1 MKSQGIQMLSV
12 YITEIM
18 IKQRTHNP
26 CLSRQR
32 WGEGIRVTER
42 EGSPHSPPWEG
53 VTSWASLFQ
62 KQSPVPLAWG
72 TEKAEGVGGTAG
84 EDTVWRRFWKTEN

>member
-32 WGEGIRVTER
+32 WREVFGLQRKREAPFPLRGRGE
-42 EGSPHSPPWEG
+42 
-53 VTSWASLFQ
+53 TSGLSLHQ
-62 KQSPVPLAWG
+62 KQRVQPPH
-72 TEKAEGVGGTAG
+72 
-84 EDTVWRRFWKTEN
+84 

>member
-32 WGEGIRVTER
+32 WGRVFGLQRKR
-42 EGSPHSPPWEG
+42 EAPIPLRGREYLLGCHPSRSRESNPH
-53 VTSWASLFQ
+53 
-62 KQSPVPLAWG
+62 
-72 TEKAEGVGGTAG
+72 
-84 EDTVWRRFWKTEN
+84 

>member
-32 WGEGIRVTER
+32 WREGIRATEK

-53 VTSWASLFQ
+53 ETSGLSLHQ
-62 KQSPVPLAWG
+62 KQRVQPPH
-72 TEKAEGVGGTAG
+72 
-84 EDTVWRRFWKTEN
+84 